1 MSERIMTLHPQ
12 GKTGVAIDK
21 AKYEV
26 VKEAILAVVANGPVA
41 FVDLNDAV
49 EKQLTQPFEGSLMW
63 YISTIK
69 LDLEARG
76 LVQRQRRGGR
86 QYVALPPQST

>member
-1 MSERIMTLHPQ
+1 MRERITTLHPQ
-12 GKTGVAIDK
+12 GKAGVTIDK
-21 AKYEV
+21 AKYEL
-26 VKEAILAVVANGPVA
+26 VKEAILAVVADGPVA

-49 EKQLTQPFEGSLMW
+49 EQRLTQPFEGSLMW

-76 LVQRQRRGGR
+76 LVQRQQRGGR
-86 QYVALPPQST
+86 QYVALPPAA